1 LSTVL
6 AKLIKES
13 IMVQSV
19 RAFLLCCIL
28 VFFISIIILLRNRK
42 IDLKYSLLWL
52 LSAIVLIVATLFPQ
66 IIYFLSALIG
76 IETPI
81 NLVLIFTG
89 MFSVLIILSLTV
101 IVSKLNKKITE
112 LVQSLALLEKR
123 VRDMENKL

>member
-1 LSTVL
+1 
-6 AKLIKES
+6 
-13 IMVQSV
+13 MVQSV